1 MPLVK
6 EKFMRAGYSLL
17 FINSVINEFQ
27 RGKDHGGENFIIPPN
42 LFGITKT
49 FISIEMLYF
58 EFSEVK

>member
-1 MPLVK
+1 
-6 EKFMRAGYSLL
+6 MRAGYSLL

>member
-1 MPLVK
+1 MPLIK

-27 RGKDHGGENFIIPPN
+27 RGKDHGGENFTIPPN